1 MRSWM
6 FASLFLAVPAVA
18 AAQNRWSVAPY
29 MGANLSL
36 PGKPAMM
43 GVAGGYSVGP
53 FGVRG
58 GLAIESPWRDAPADA
73 PGSGAFTTDVDLRLA
88 WRTSG
93 RTVPAVFAGVGLEGA
108 REAGDMRVLP
118 LWSAGAGL
126 GYELFSWARLESEA
140 RLRSPFGGSLRED
153 DAFSRGFEL
162 RAGIAVS
169 WSAGR
174 GAATPRN
181 APPVV
186 VARDP
191 GRWSAPRTPE
201 ELDAVA
207 LRILDSAEGHLGTR
221 YVWGGSTP
229 AGFDC
234 SGFLQYVFRAH
245 GLHLPRVSR
254 QMAQVGAP
262 LPRDRDAWEVGDLLF
277 FASNGRTVD
286 HVAMYAGDGRIIHSS
301 DSGGGVRYD
310 QLSSNRGSWFVNHL
324 VAARRVLDDGALLS
338 PSVITTTPGAFD
350 PPDKA
355 PPVRGSGR

>member
-1 MRSWM
+1 MRSWV

-29 MGANLSL
+29 MGTNLSL
-36 PGKPAMM
+36 PGNPAVT
-43 GVAGGYSVGP
+43 GVAVGYSVGAL
-53 FGVRG
+53 GVRG
-58 GLAIESPWRDAPADA
+58 GFAIESPWRDAPSDA
-73 PGSGAFTTDVDLRLA
+73 AGAGAFTTDIDLRLA
-88 WRTSG
+88 WRMSG

-108 REAGDMRVLP
+108 RENGDRRILP
-118 LWSAGAGL
+118 VWSAGAGL

-140 RLRSPFGGSLRED
+140 RLRSPFGGSVRD
-153 DAFSRGFEL
+153 DDEFSRGFEL
-162 RAGIAVS
+162 RAGFAVS
-169 WSAGR
+169 WNAGR
-174 GAATPRN
+174 DRATPRS

-191 GRWSAPRTPE
+191 GRWSEPRTPE

-207 LRILDSAEGHLGTR
+207 VRILDSAEDHLGTR

-245 GLHLPRVSR
+245 GLHLPRTSR

-262 LPRDRDAWEVGDLLF
+262 LPRDRSDWEVGDLLF

-286 HVAMYAGDGRIIHSS
+286 HVAMYAGEGRIIHSS

-310 QLSSNRGSWFVNHL
+310 DMSTNRGSWFVNHL
-324 VAARRVLDDGALLS
+324 VAARRVLDDRTLLS
-338 PSVITTTPGAFD
+338 PALITTVPGAYD

-355 PPVRGSGR
+355 PPVRRNRD